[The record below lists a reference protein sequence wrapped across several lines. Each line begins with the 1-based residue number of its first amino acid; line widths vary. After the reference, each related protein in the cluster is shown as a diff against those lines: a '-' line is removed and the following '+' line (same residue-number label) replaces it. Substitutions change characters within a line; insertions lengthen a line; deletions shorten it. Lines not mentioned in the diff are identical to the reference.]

1 MQLKESTA
9 AKPAGPMTAANLQS
23 LTKPCRRLRRFG
35 NEQPFNS
42 EARRNFFCGLRILS
56 TENPLAH
63 GSHLGLQMLFS
74 FQYAAARLLKR
85 LNTRHQPTATIAW
98 FGHVPDLT
106 ERIGSCR
113 NIFLDHSGKFNA
125 GHVTVT
131 QLFNAK

>member
-1 MQLKESTA
+1 MQLEESTA
-9 AKPAGPMTAANLQS
+9 AKPAAPTTAASWQRLA
-23 LTKPCRRLRRFG
+23 KPCRRLRRFG

-42 EARRNFFCGLRILS
+42 EARRENFCGLRISS
-56 TENPLAH
+56 TENPLVH
-63 GSHLGLQMLFS
+63 GSHLGRQMLFS
-74 FQYAAARLLKR
+74 FQYAVARLLKR

-113 NIFLDHSGKFNA
+113 NIFLDHSGKFDA